1 MSPEIKRV
9 ANVILL
15 MFLSLFIASS
25 AMQVVNADSL
35 NNDSRNQRA
44 VYDGYKTQRGS
55 ILVSNEPIVE
65 SIRTSDAFHYLR
77 KYYGEQYSSITGYYS
92 LFQGRSGLENFL
104 DSSLRGDNS
113 AQFFEQIN
121 ALFSGNPVTGAS
133 VELTIDPELQK
144 IAWDELGNK
153 KGAVIA
159 IEPKSGR
166 ILAMVSKPSFDPNL
180 LSTHN
185 IADAAENYKK
195 LLTQKGAPLIN
206 RSVDALYAPGSV
218 FKLVVAAAAFESGE
232 YTPKSLIP
240 NPPRFTLPGTK
251 TVITNSGE
259 GRCGGASTVSIAT
272 ALKLSCNV
280 PFAQLGIALGQEK
293 IASQARKFGFGE
305 SISIPLK
312 TTPSVYPEDLDPAQ
326 VGLTAFGQ
334 FDVRVSPLQMLVVSA
349 AVANDGVAMKPYL
362 VDQIFTAN
370 LTLLSEGKAEEMS
383 RSMTTSTAE
392 SLKGMMVNA
401 VSSGVSSNARIPG
414 VKVAGK
420 TGTAENG
427 PGDPYTLWFTGFAP
441 ADNPQVAVVV
451 VVEDGGGL
459 GQSGRGNTLAAPIAK
474 KIMQAVLQK

>member
-77 KYYGEQYSSITGYYS
+77 KYYGKQYSSITGYYS

-104 DSSLRGDNS
+104 DPSLRGDNS

-334 FDVRVSPLQMLVVSA
+334 FDVRVSPLQMLLVSA
-349 AVANDGVAMKPYL
+349 AVASDGVAMKPYL
-362 VDQIFTAN
+362 VYQIFTAN

>member
-1 MSPEIKRV
+1 MAPEIKRV
-9 ANVILL
+9 ANVIFL
-15 MFLSLFIASS
+15 MMLSLFIASS

-166 ILAMVSKPSFDPNL
+166 ILAMVSKPGFDPNL

-185 IADAAENYKK
+185 ISDAAANYKK
-195 LLTQKGAPLIN
+195 LLTQKGSPLIN
-206 RSVDALYAPGSV
+206 RSVDALYA
-218 FKLVVAAAAFESGE
+218 
-232 YTPKSLIP
+232 
-240 NPPRFTLPGTK
+240 
-251 TVITNSGE
+251 
-259 GRCGGASTVSIAT
+259 
-272 ALKLSCNV
+272 
-280 PFAQLGIALGQEK
+280 
-293 IASQARKFGFGE
+293 
-305 SISIPLK
+305 
-312 TTPSVYPEDLDPAQ
+312 
-326 VGLTAFGQ
+326 
-334 FDVRVSPLQMLVVSA
+334 
-349 AVANDGVAMKPYL
+349 
-362 VDQIFTAN
+362 
-370 LTLLSEGKAEEMS
+370 
-383 RSMTTSTAE
+383 RS
-392 SLKGMMVNA
+392 
-401 VSSGVSSNARIPG
+401 
-414 VKVAGK
+414 
-420 TGTAENG
+420 
-427 PGDPYTLWFTGFAP
+427 
-441 ADNPQVAVVV
+441 
-451 VVEDGGGL
+451 
-459 GQSGRGNTLAAPIAK
+459 
-474 KIMQAVLQK
+474 